1 MGKGTLWGMIDAQP
15 IYFPAVVDEMN
26 AATLV
31 FPVPAETAR
40 AQVPE
45 GDFEV
50 VESQPGVAH
59 LIITANDYIRGEWGT
74 CATLDLGFRVRPVGA
89 PDETTG
95 LYLCPA
101 PMRQGF
107 SREAAH
113 RALGFPKT
121 DGVIDVRYTD
131 DEVTFTHSLDDSANG
146 STNSAANHSTTRSA
160 NDSADHSDDRTPDIV
175 LRLPR
180 VPPSVAPGPVAIVAY
195 TYADGEPKM
204 APFTLTMPIG
214 VLDPTSVV
222 LELGSSAFAET
233 LRDLGLPR
241 DPDLAMWG
249 EGASAVFQL
258 PAPIRAVRT
267 ARMAQGNNRLS
278 GRLAGSSSPRARRS
292 T

>member
-15 IYFPAVVDEMN
+15 VYFPAVVDELN

-31 FPVPAETAR
+31 FPVPAEAAR

-50 VESQPGVAH
+50 VESHPGVAH
-59 LIITANDYIRGEWGT
+59 LIITAHDYIRGEWGT
-74 CATLDLGFRVRPVGA
+74 CETLDLGFRVRPVGA

-95 LYLCPA
+95 LFLCPA
-101 PMRQGF
+101 PMRAGF
-107 SREAAH
+107 GREAAH

-121 DGVIDVRYTD
+121 DGEIDVRYTD
-131 DEVTFTHSLDDSANG
+131 GEVTFTHTID
-146 STNSAANHSTTRSA
+146 RSV
-160 NDSADHSDDRTPDIV
+160 DEEPDVV

-180 VPPSVAPGPVAIVAY
+180 VRPTAQSAPVAVVAY

-214 VLDPTSVV
+214 VLDPASVV
-222 LELGSSAFAET
+222 LELGSSPLADT

-241 DPDLAMWG
+241 HPDLALWG
-249 EGASAVFQL
+249 EGASAVFHL
-258 PAPIRAVRT
+258 PAPIRAIRT
-267 ARMAQGNNRLS
+267 AREAT
-278 GRLAGSSSPRARRS
+278 AGQAV
-292 T
+292 TGTTA

>member
-1 MGKGTLWGMIDAQP
+1 MWSRTLTTGRTGEGAGMGKGTLWGMIDAQP
-15 IYFPAVVDEMN
+15 IYFPAVVDELN

-31 FPVPAETAR
+31 FPVPAEAAR
-40 AQVPE
+40 AHVPE

-59 LIITANDYIRGEWGT
+59 LIITAHDYIRGEWGT
-74 CATLDLGFRVRPVGA
+74 CETLDLGFRVRPVGA

-95 LYLCPA
+95 LYLCPS
-101 PMRQGF
+101 PMRPGL

-121 DGVIDVRYTD
+121 DGEIHVRYTD
-131 DEVTFTHSLDDSANG
+131 GEVTFTHTVDERDGA
-146 STNSAANHSTTRSA
+146 
-160 NDSADHSDDRTPDIV
+160 PDIV

-180 VPPSVAPGPVAIVAY
+180 IRPAAQPGPVAVVAY

-222 LELGSSAFAET
+222 LELGSSALAET

-241 DPDLAMWG
+241 DPDLALWA
-249 EGASAVFQL
+249 EQASAVFHL

-267 ARMAQGNNRLS
+267 AREATPGPTGGTLR
-278 GRLAGSSSPRARRS
+278 
-292 T
+292 

>member
-15 IYFPAVVDEMN
+15 IYFPAVVDELN

-31 FPVPAETAR
+31 FPVPVEAAR

-50 VESQPGVAH
+50 VESHPGVAH
-59 LIITANDYIRGEWGT
+59 LIITAHDYIKGEWGT
-74 CATLDLGFRVRPVGA
+74 CETLDLGFRVRPAGA
-89 PDETTG
+89 PDETMG
-95 LYLCPA
+95 LFLCPT
-101 PMRQGF
+101 PMRQSFG
-107 SREAAH
+107 REAAH

-121 DGVIDVRYTD
+121 DGDIDVSYGD
-131 DEVTFTHSLDDSANG
+131 GEVTFTHTVDP
-146 STNSAANHSTTRSA
+146 
-160 NDSADHSDDRTPDIV
+160 SADGAPDIV

-180 VPPSVAPGPVAIVAY
+180 VQPSAPPAPVAVVAY
-195 TYADGEPKM
+195 TYTDGEPKM

-214 VLDPTSVV
+214 VLEPASVV
-222 LELGSSAFAET
+222 LELGTSPLAET

-241 DPDLAMWG
+241 EPDLALWG
-249 EGASAVFQL
+249 EGASAVFHL

-267 ARMAQGNNRLS
+267 AREAQG
-278 GRLAGSSSPRARRS
+278 

>member
-1 MGKGTLWGMIDAQP
+1 MRP
-15 IYFPAVVDEMN
+15 
-26 AATLV
+26 
-31 FPVPAETAR
+31 TAS
-40 AQVPE
+40 

-59 LIITANDYIRGEWGT
+59 LIITANDYIKGDWGA
-74 CATLDLGFRVRPVGA
+74 CETLDLGFRVRPVDA

-95 LYLCPA
+95 LFLCEA

-107 SREAAH
+107 GREAAH

-121 DGVIDVRYTD
+121 DGEIDVRYTD
-131 DEVTFTHSLDDSANG
+131 GEVTFTHSVDQA
-146 STNSAANHSTTRSA
+146 
-160 NDSADHSDDRTPDIV
+160 PDIV

-180 VPPSVAPGPVAIVAY
+180 VGPSAQPAPVAVVAY
-195 TYADGEPKM
+195 TYADGEPRM

-222 LELGSSAFAET
+222 LELGSSPLAQT

-241 DPDLAMWG
+241 DPDLALWG
-249 EGASAVFQL
+249 EGASALFHL

-267 ARMAQGNNRLS
+267 AREATG
-278 GRLAGSSSPRARRS
+278 GTAR
-292 T
+292 

>member
-15 IYFPAVVDEMN
+15 IYFPAVVDELN
-26 AATLV
+26 GATLV
-31 FPVPAETAR
+31 YPVPVEAAR

-45 GDFEV
+45 GEFEV
-50 VESQPGVAH
+50 VESNPGVAH

-74 CATLDLGFRVRPVGA
+74 CETLDLGFRVRPVGA

-95 LYLCPA
+95 LFLCPT
-101 PMRQGF
+101 PMRKSLG
-107 SREAAH
+107 REAAH

-121 DGVIDVRYTD
+121 DGEIDVGYTD
-131 DEVTFTHSLDDSANG
+131 DEVTFTHSVDQA
-146 STNSAANHSTTRSA
+146 
-160 NDSADHSDDRTPDIV
+160 PDVV

-180 VPPSVAPGPVAIVAY
+180 VPPSARPAPVAVVAY
-195 TYADGEPKM
+195 TCAGGEPKM

-222 LELGSSAFAET
+222 LELGSSASALAET

-241 DPDLAMWG
+241 DPDLALWG
-249 EGASAVFQL
+249 EGASAVFQM

-267 ARMAQGNNRLS
+267 ARMAQGNSRLS

>member
-31 FPVPAETAR
+31 FPVPAEAAR

-74 CATLDLGFRVRPVGA
+74 CETLDLGFRVRPVGA

-101 PMRQGF
+101 PMRQSFG
-107 SREAAH
+107 REAAH

-121 DGVIDVRYTD
+121 DGTIDVRYTD
-131 DEVTFTHSLDDSANG
+131 DEVTFTHSINDSANG
-146 STNSAANHSTTRSA
+146 STDHSTNHSS
-160 NDSADHSDDRTPDIV
+160 NHSADQAPDIV

-180 VPPSVAPGPVAIVAY
+180 VRPSVEPGPVAIVAY

-222 LELGSSAFAET
+222 LELGTSALAET

-241 DPDLAMWG
+241 DPDLALWG
-249 EGASAVFQL
+249 EGASAVFHL

-267 ARMAQGNNRLS
+267 AREAQGNLR
-278 GRLAGSSSPRARRS
+278 GTTA
-292 T
+292 